1 MCMKH
6 LIRTFFV
13 LLISVAS
20 LSAQELKVDIIV
32 NTPRLQSADPAVF
45 QTLRTAIQEFMN
57 NQKFTEDVFELDER
71 IEVTIQLTIRD
82 EFSVNSFGADM
93 SIQAVRPVYGS
104 NYKSSILMHVDKDV
118 TFTYDQFQ
126 PIVFSRNAFVDNL
139 SSILSFYAYY
149 ILGLDYDT
157 YAKGGGE
164 KYFQFAQEVINMI
177 PSSVTNG
184 NKGWKP
190 TDGTRNRY
198 WMVENALNPTFRPMR
213 EAFYTYHLKGLDEM
227 HRDPEKGRI
236 NMLKAMDAIAAI
248 AKINR
253 NSMAI
258 QLFANA
264 KNQEVVEIFKEA
276 DMNQKRQVRDLMG
289 LIDPANASRY
299 NAIGL

>member
-1 MCMKH
+1 MKH
-6 LIRTFFV
+6 LFHT
-13 LLISVAS
+13 LLVILVSISF
-20 LSAQELKVDIIV
+20 LPAQELKVDIIV
-32 NTPRLQSADPAVF
+32 NTPRLQSVDPQVF
-45 QTLRTAIQEFMN
+45 QTLRTAVKEFMN
-57 NQKFTEDVFELDER
+57 NQPFTEDVFELEER
-71 IEVTIQLTIRD
+71 IEVTIQLTIKD
-82 EFSVNSFGADM
+82 EYSLNSFGADM

-118 TFTYDQFQ
+118 TFTYDQYQ

-157 YAKGGGE
+157 YSKAGGE
-164 KYFQFAQEVINMI
+164 EYFQAAQEVINMI
-177 PSSVTNG
+177 PATVSSG

-190 TDGTRNRY
+190 TDGNRNRY

-213 EAFYTYHLKGLDEM
+213 EAAYTYHMKGLDEM
-227 HRDPEKGRI
+227 HRDPAKGKI
-236 NMLKAMDAIAAI
+236 NILKAIDAIAAI

-264 KNQEVVEIFKEA
+264 KNQEIIEIYKEA
-276 DMNQKRQVRDLMG
+276 DMSMKRQVRDLMG

-299 NAIGL
+299 NQIGL

>member
-1 MCMKH
+1 MMKH
-6 LIRTFFV
+6 VLRT
-13 LLISVAS
+13 LLFLMITLSS

-32 NTPRLQSADPAVF
+32 NTPRLQSVDPQVF

-57 NQKFTEDVFELDER
+57 NQPFTEDVFEIDER
-71 IEVTIQLTIRD
+71 IEITIQLTIKD
-82 EFSVNSFGADM
+82 EYSLNSFGADM

-118 TFTYDQFQ
+118 TFTYDQYQ

-149 ILGLDYDT
+149 ILGLDYDSFS
-157 YAKGGGE
+157 KMGGE
-164 KYFQFAQEVINMI
+164 PYFQAAQEIINMI

-198 WMVENALNPTFRPMR
+198 WMVENALNPTFKAMR
-213 EAFYTYHLKGLDEM
+213 EASYTYHRKGLDEM
-227 HRDPEKGRI
+227 HRDPEKGKV
-236 NMLKAMDAIAAI
+236 NMLKAIDAIASI

-276 DMNQKRQVRDLMG
+276 DMSMKRQVKDLMG

-299 NAIGL
+299 NQIGL